1 MGAETQPPPAA
12 AEAERALVEEPPD
25 RQDATARRQSG
36 PILALVAVIVVAAG
50 VYAGAAQLVS
60 TARVHPDEHI
70 YAQAG
75 ASLADGD
82 GLTIRGDEYGLGPV
96 YPAVLATALAVAGDR
111 ETAYHLYK
119 AANGILFA
127 LAAIPIFLVA
137 RRLLRRW
144 WSVGVAALSVAIP
157 SSMYASVVM
166 TESVAFLVYSLAVY
180 AIVLALE
187 RPTVLRQF
195 AVLAAVALAY
205 ATRAQFAVLFV
216 AFVAALFVVWALA
229 PDRERPR
236 AALRRLWPTLGA
248 LGLGGVVVLARAVV
262 TGSSPLGDYG
272 VLFRGY
278 NPLDIARWGAY
289 HLADLEIYLAV
300 VPLAVSP
307 IVVVQLWRRG
317 RAGSTRAAAFLAAFL
332 MINGGMLFVTAAFAS
347 TEFGFDRLHDRN
359 IFYLAPLWLIV
370 LAVWLADGL
379 PRPLVAT
386 AVGAGISLVLP
397 LFLPFRHIAGDVGV
411 DVVPSALWARVRE
424 QLDGEEPLSGR
435 RALAAVVV
443 LLVVAVVALPR
454 RLRWALPAVVL
465 ASFAITSVLAWER
478 LVDAPEND
486 VFADGR
492 ERAWIDDGLPEGAS
506 VTKLY
511 LVTTG
516 CPASA
521 LTWHSLYLSEF
532 FNERVEQAAYIGDSV
547 PDGLPIERVDVGP
560 GGALLLSPGEPLVAD
575 YVYTQPGIDLAG
587 EKLATGTAAELVLW
601 RVNGPVVVPGAGTNA
616 DLQPADC
623 PA

>member
-1 MGAETQPPPAA
+1 MGTETQPPPATA
-12 AEAERALVEEPPD
+12 QAERALAEGAPGTPVP
-25 RQDATARRQSG
+25 ARKERG
-36 PILALVAVIVVAAG
+36 PILALVALIIVAAG

-60 TARVHPDEHI
+60 TPRVHPDEHI

-75 ASLADGD
+75 ASLAGGD
-82 GLTIRGDEYGLGPV
+82 GLTIRGGEYGLGPV
-96 YPAVLATALAVAGDR
+96 YPAILATALTVGGDR
-111 ETAYHLYK
+111 ETGYHLYK

-127 LAAIPIFLVA
+127 LAAIPIFLLA
-137 RRLLRRW
+137 RRLLRPW
-144 WSVGVAALSVAIP
+144 WSVGVAAMSVAIP

-166 TESVAFLVYSLAVY
+166 TESVSYLLYSVAVY

-187 RPTVLRQF
+187 RPTVLRQV
-195 AVLAAVALAY
+195 AVLATVAVAY
-205 ATRAQFAVLFV
+205 ATRAQFAVLFA
-216 AFVAALFVVWALA
+216 AFVASLFVVWALS

-248 LGLGGVVVLARAVV
+248 LGLGGVAVLARAVA

-278 NPLDIARWGAY
+278 DPLAIARWGAY

-300 VPLAVSP
+300 IPLAVSP
-307 IVVVQLWRRG
+307 IVVAQLWRRG
-317 RAGSTRAAAFLAAFL
+317 REGSASAAAFLAAFL

-379 PRPLVAT
+379 PRPLVAA
-386 AVGAGISLVLP
+386 AVGAGISLALP

-424 QLDGEEPLSGR
+424 ALDGEEPLSGR
-435 RALAAVVV
+435 RTLAAVVV
-443 LLVVAVVALPR
+443 LLVVAAVALPR
-454 RLRWALPAVVL
+454 RFRWALPAVVL

-478 LVDAPEND
+478 LIDAPENA
-486 VFADGR
+486 VFADAR
-492 ERAWIDDGLPEGAS
+492 EPAWIDDGLPEGAS
-506 VTKLY
+506 VMKLY
-511 LVTTG
+511 LVTTE

-532 FNERVEQAAYIGDSV
+532 FNERVARAAFIGDSV
-547 PDGLPIERVDVGP
+547 PDGLPIVRVDVQPDGR
-560 GGALLLSPGEPLVAD
+560 LLTASREPLSPD
-575 YVYTQPGIDLAG
+575 YVYTQPGIELVG
-587 EKLATGTAAELVLW
+587 EKLTAGTASGLVLW
-601 RVNGPVVVPGAGTNA
+601 QVDAPVRVVGASSNTDVRTG
-616 DLQPADC
+616 DC
-623 PA
+623 A